1 MIDGSTKQWNEELID
16 GIFASDE
23 AAIIKKIPLGRI
35 ASEDVL
41 IWPHS
46 SNGRYSCE
54 SVYRFLKEM
63 VELSYN
69 QQPSAPD
76 THL

>member
-1 MIDGSTKQWNEELID
+1 MENAKVAVLIDESTRQWNEELID

-35 ASEDVL
+35 ASKDVL

-46 SNGRYSCE
+46 SNG
-54 SVYRFLKEM
+54 
-63 VELSYN
+63 
-69 QQPSAPD
+69 
-76 THL
+76 